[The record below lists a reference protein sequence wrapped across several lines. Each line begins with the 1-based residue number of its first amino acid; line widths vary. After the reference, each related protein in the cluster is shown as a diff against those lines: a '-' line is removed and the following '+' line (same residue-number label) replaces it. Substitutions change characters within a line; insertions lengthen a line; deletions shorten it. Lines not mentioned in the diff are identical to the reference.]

1 MQKRNNVN
9 KKTQSSLMGKHNID
23 QRSHINKRIIYQKM
37 IMKVVLN
44 KWEMPHFKSRSVFS
58 KNVSM

>member
-1 MQKRNNVN
+1 
-9 KKTQSSLMGKHNID
+9 MGEYNID
-23 QRSHINKRIIYQKM
+23 QRSHINKRIIHQKM

-58 KNVSM
+58 KKVNMQFYNNMQLDKYPSIF